1 MNGRARCD
9 FRPIAPARA
18 KRGVYEESGARD
30 VTWDGEWDDAS
41 IDWSRLHEPRHHYE
55 LVDELHAR
63 GLVRLP
69 SEAHRHTFASLVG
82 SILSVCSPHTLPPFR
97 RAIACVL
104 TTAWCG
110 ADGAV
115 HVAPFCDM
123 DIGTLKPYPTRS
135 RTHCPSLPRAKSALT
150 ASVSLVRACVC
161 VRVRVSS
168 KYSGCA
174 LSFRHV
180 QLRW

>member
-1 MNGRARCD
+1 MSGRARCD

-115 HVAPFCDM
+115 YVAPFCDM
-123 DIGTLKPYPTRS
+123 DIGTLPNTLPNTLPQSPTS
-135 RTHCPSLPRAKSALT
+135 K
-150 ASVSLVRACVC
+150 VC
-161 VRVRVSS
+161 SNR
-168 KYSGCA
+168 KC
-174 LSFRHV
+174 
-180 QLRW
+180 